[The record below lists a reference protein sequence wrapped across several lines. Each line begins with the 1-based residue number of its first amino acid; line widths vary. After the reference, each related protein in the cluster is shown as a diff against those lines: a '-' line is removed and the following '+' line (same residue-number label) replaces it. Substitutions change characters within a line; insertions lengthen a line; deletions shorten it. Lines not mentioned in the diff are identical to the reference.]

1 MIYVVQIL
9 DGKFAK
15 VGFSSSETTK
25 QRITALQTGCPF
37 EITEVLTVTGT
48 LIQEQSIHAA
58 LGVAFTRI
66 RIPIPPNE
74 WYPALNPFFKSFIE
88 ALKFGANQ
96 GISFAEKY
104 NQNVKQPSIKR
115 ADLKPNMRWPTLK

>member
-1 MIYVVQIL
+1 ML
-9 DGKFAK
+9 DGKFVK

-25 QRITALQTGCPF
+25 QRIAALQTGCPF
-37 EITEVLTVTGT
+37 EITEVFTVPGT
-48 LIQEQSIHAA
+48 LMQEQSIHAA

-74 WYPALNPFFKSFIE
+74 WYPGLNPFFMGFLE

-104 NQNVKQPSIKR
+104 NQNVKQPSKKR
-115 ADLKPNMRWPTLK
+115 GPLTTNIRWPTLKF

>member
-9 DGKFAK
+9 DGKFSK

-25 QRITALQTGCPF
+25 QRIAALQTGCPF
-37 EITEVLTVTGT
+37 EITEVLTVPGT
-48 LIQEQSIHAA
+48 LMQEQSIHAA

-74 WYPALNPFFKSFIE
+74 WYPGLNPFFKGFID
-88 ALKFGANQ
+88 ALRFGANQ
-96 GISFAEKY
+96 GISFAEQY
-104 NQNVKQPSIKR
+104 NQNVKQPSTKR
-115 ADLKPNMRWPTLK
+115 SDIKPNIRWPTLK